1 MKLWICS
8 LVAAVVGYGQTI
20 NTVVGTGYVFD
31 GDGKPAAQAP
41 LGLTISMAIHPLTN
55 EPYFTDTD
63 NHMVMRVRADGTLFV
78 VAGNGRPG
86 FSGDGGPAKEA
97 SLNTPRQMAFDRQGN
112 LYIADMVNQRVR
124 RVGTDGV
131 ITTVAGNG
139 ARGRAPEGAVA
150 VQAPLDYPHGVAVD
164 SRGNLYITDHFNNQ
178 LRRVDTNGR
187 TTVFAGTGTNGFSGD
202 GGPATAATLG
212 TPFDVVCDRADNV
225 LFVDAAGIRIR
236 RIRTNGVI
244 ETAAGNGSIQYS
256 GDGGNAIQAGL
267 GGIGSLGVDA
277 QGNLYIGSVTSHNI
291 RRVTASDGR
300 IAPYAANGS
309 AGFSGDN
316 GPALQAQVFSPEG
329 LGVDASG
336 NLYIA
341 DRNNRRVRR
350 VTAAGTISTIAGNG
364 FNRSFVEFGPVR
376 TANLLQPYAM
386 AVDGQGNLYIA
397 DTFNAR
403 IRKVTTD
410 GRISTIAGNGTPGYA
425 GDGGPALQA
434 RIDRPLGIAVDK
446 SGNVYFTQPGNGEN
460 VVRRITPDGRISLFA
475 GSLKAG
481 PVVDNVPAL
490 EATFYGVIP
499 IAVEESGSILV
510 GDALN
515 HTIRRIGTD
524 GRVRT
529 VIGTGKAGFTPDG
542 SRAAGAAISYPGCVV
557 PDRLGNIYF
566 CDSDNLRI
574 RKIDTAG
581 ILTTVVGSGANGFR
595 GDGGP
600 ARDAAIGQ
608 RTSPVLGADGSI
620 YFADTLNN
628 RVRKVDAFGVIT
640 TIAGTGVA
648 GYSGDGGLP
657 TAAQLFQ
664 PQAVVLDATGR
675 LLIADTQ
682 NDRIR
687 AILAES
693 PAFALDKSTVTFRAL
708 QERDGSL
715 TIPLQELGVALQ
727 TSLEGVPYESTLT
740 ALIPGGDEL
749 LRRVTRV
756 TPASGV
762 MPAQMKIT
770 AVANDLPL
778 GAAFTG
784 TVAVARLT
792 LRAPNANPPERT
804 VTIQLEVAP
813 APAPELRVGS
823 SGLQFASVAGGAAQA
838 GRLLV
843 RNNGGGKIAFTVES
857 TVPWLIPQTAAG
869 VVAGNDPELVE
880 VAVAT
885 AGLAPGTYSGAVTVK
900 GDNGQSATLPA
911 SLAVS
916 DRNSAIL
923 LTPSALS
930 FVAIQGGGNPPAQ
943 PVSVVN
949 SGSGAMTWSVTSR
962 TLAGGNWLTIPSE
975 SASGTSTGGQKAPE
989 IPFSVDASRLA
1000 PGDYSAL
1007 ATVSSPNSANRQQLA
1022 TVSLRVLPPNSDAV
1036 PEVSPTGVVF
1046 TAVAGDEPG
1055 SATLTLTV
1063 NGGAPIEYTSVRA
1076 TLDGVNWF
1084 EAVPST
1090 GTLSPSQPARIRLF
1104 PALAKLPVGIR
1115 QGAVTIVFND
1125 RARTVRTVSI
1135 LSIVAPQGSAG
1146 AGKSGERET
1155 SSCGSGDLF
1164 AEITS
1169 LQKPRFSVRPGE
1181 TVRVRSKI
1189 VDGCGRP
1196 HVPEAAGTASANL
1209 TVLNTQTVIKMTHVA
1224 NGEWEGAYTPPAN
1237 QTGDFS
1243 VRVVAAFTQG
1253 TKIQLGVS
1261 ETATGSVQASAGPR
1275 SPQVAAGAIVN
1286 GASFVAQP
1294 LVAPG
1299 QLISI
1304 YGTDLADQAL
1314 AASSVPLSTTL
1325 AGTEVLLGGES
1336 LPLLFVSNGQINA
1349 QVPFGLA
1356 LNSEQQIVVRK
1367 QQALGTP
1374 ERIVVGNAQPGIFSK
1389 NNNGAGQGVVLAVR
1403 PGGAQTYAEPAAP
1416 AKRGDTIVI
1425 YCSGLGPTSPAVAAG
1440 VAAPLSPLSRVVSPV
1455 RVIIG
1460 GAEAAVQF
1468 AGLTPGSAGLYQVNA
1483 VIPQDAPLGDQ
1494 VPIILNVGGLDSP
1507 AVTMAVQQ

>member
-1 MKLWICS
+1 MRFLFCS
-8 LVAAVVGYGQTI
+8 LLAVVVGFGQTI

-31 GDGKPAAQAP
+31 GDGRAAVQAP
-41 LGLTISMAIHPLTN
+41 LGLTMSIAVHPLTN
-55 EPYFTDTD
+55 EPYFCDTD
-63 NHMVMRVRADGTLFV
+63 NNMVMRVRADGVLFV

-97 SLNTPRQMAFDRQGN
+97 SLNTPRQVAIDRLGN
-112 LYIADMVNQRVR
+112 VFIADMVNQRVR
-124 RVGTDGV
+124 RVAPDGV

-139 ARGRAPEGAVA
+139 AIGKAVDGVAALEG
-150 VQAPLDYPHGVAVD
+150 PLNFPHGVAVD
-164 SRGNLYITDHFNNQ
+164 SRGNIFISDHFNHQ
-178 LRRVDTNGR
+178 IRRVDTNGR
-187 TTVFAGTGTNGFSGD
+187 MTAFAGTGTNSYSGD
-202 GGPATAATLG
+202 GGAATSATLG
-212 TPFDVVCDRADNV
+212 LPFQVVVDRADNV

-236 RIRTNGVI
+236 RVRTNGVI
-244 ETAAGNGSIQYS
+244 ETAAGNGSINIS
-256 GDGGNAIQAGL
+256 GDNGPATQAGL
-267 GGIGSLGVDA
+267 GGIGAVGVDA
-277 QGNLYIGSVTSHNI
+277 AGNIYISSVTGHSV
-291 RRVTASDGR
+291 RRVAASTG
-300 IAPYAANGS
+300 IITGVSGYAA
-309 AGFSGDN
+309 AGFAGDN
-316 GPALQAQVFSPEG
+316 GPAISASLLSPEG

-336 NLYIA
+336 NLFIA
-341 DRNNRRVRR
+341 DRNNRRIRR
-350 VTAAGTISTIAGNG
+350 VTAAGTISTVAGNG
-364 FNRSFVEFGPVR
+364 LNRAFVEFGPVR

-386 AVDGQGNLYIA
+386 AVDGQGSLYIA

-403 IRKVTTD
+403 IRKVTVD
-410 GRISTIAGNGTPGYA
+410 GRISTIAGTGTPGYA
-425 GDGGPALQA
+425 GDGGAAVQA

-446 SGNVYFTQPGNGEN
+446 AGNVYFTQPGNGEN

-475 GSLKAG
+475 GSVKAG
-481 PVVDNVPAL
+481 GVVDNVPAL
-490 EATFYGVIP
+490 EATFLGVIP

-529 VIGTGKAGFTPDG
+529 VIGTGKAGFSPDG
-542 SRAAGAAISYPGCVV
+542 TRAAGASINYPGCVL

-574 RKIDTAG
+574 RKIDTSG
-581 ILTTVVGSGANGFR
+581 IVTTVVGSGANGFR

-600 ARDAAIGQ
+600 AVDAAIGQ

-628 RVRKVDAFGVIT
+628 RVRKVDPFGVIT

-648 GYSGDGGLP
+648 GYSGDSGLP
-657 TAAQLFQ
+657 TAAQLNL

-693 PAFALDKSTVTFRAL
+693 PAFALDKDTVTFRAL
-708 QERDGSL
+708 QERDGTL
-715 TIPLQELGVALQ
+715 TIPQQEAGVGLQ
-727 TSLEGVPYESTLT
+727 TSLDGVPYESTLT
-740 ALIPGGDEL
+740 ALLPGGDEL
-749 LRRVTRV
+749 LRRVARV
-756 TPASGV
+756 TPATGV
-762 MPAQMKIT
+762 MPAQVKIT

-792 LRAPNANPPERT
+792 LRAPNANPPERV
-804 VTIQLEVAP
+804 VTIQLDVAP

-823 SGLQFASVAGGAAQA
+823 SGLQFASVAGGAAQT

-843 RNNGGGKIAFTVES
+843 RNTGGGKIAFTVES
-857 TVPWLIPQTAAG
+857 TVPWLVPQTAAG

-885 AGLAPGTYSGAVTVK
+885 AGLAPGTYSGGVTVK
-900 GDNGQSATLPA
+900 GDTGQTVTLPA

-916 DRNSAIL
+916 DRSSAIL

-943 PVSVVN
+943 GVSVVN
-949 SGSGAMTWSVTSR
+949 SGNGAMSWSVVSR
-962 TLAGGNWLTIPSE
+962 TLAGGNWLTIPSD

-989 IPFSVDASRLA
+989 ISVGVDASRLA

-1007 ATVSSPNSANRQQLA
+1007 ATVSSANSANRQQLA

-1036 PEVSPTGVVF
+1036 PEVAPTGVVF

-1063 NGGAPIEYTSVRA
+1063 NGGAPIDYTSVRA

-1115 QGAVTIVFND
+1115 QGAVTIVFSD
-1125 RARTVRTVSI
+1125 RARTARTVSI

-1146 AGKSGERET
+1146 AGKAGERET

-1164 AEITS
+1164 AEIIS

-1181 TVRVRSKI
+1181 AVRVRSKI
-1189 VDGCGRP
+1189 VDGCGRA

-1237 QTGDFS
+1237 QTGDIS

-1253 TKIQLGVS
+1253 TRVQLGVS
-1261 ETATGSVQASAGPR
+1261 ETATGAVQTATGPR

-1336 LPLLFVSNGQINA
+1336 LPLLFVSSGQINA

-1389 NNNGAGQGVVLAVR
+1389 NNNGVGQGVVLAVR
-1403 PGGAQTYAEPAAP
+1403 TGGAQTYAEPGAP
-1416 AKRGDTIVI
+1416 ARRGDTIVI
-1425 YCSGLGPTSPAVAAG
+1425 YCSGLGPTNPVVAAG

-1494 VPIILNVGGLDSP
+1494 VPIVLNVGGLDSP